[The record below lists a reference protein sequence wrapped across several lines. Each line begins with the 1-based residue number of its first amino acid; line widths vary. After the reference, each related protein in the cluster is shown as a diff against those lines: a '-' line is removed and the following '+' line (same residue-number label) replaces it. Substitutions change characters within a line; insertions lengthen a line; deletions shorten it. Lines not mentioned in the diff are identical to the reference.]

1 MNLHCIY
8 VYLDPVIL
16 NPPDMLSMEVNAELV
31 TMSACSTGQTYVSG
45 NEVHG
50 FVRAFSM
57 WGVPSVI
64 GSLWDVDDRATA
76 KLMGSFYAKL
86 RHSPDIAAN
95 LSRAMNEVRREFP
108 HPYYCGG
115 FGVIGRQRLGGRWK
129 SLRSGKTVC
138 PGV

>member
-64 GSLWDVDDRATA
+64 GSLWDVDDGATA

-86 RHSPDIAAN
+86 RHSPDIAVN
-95 LSRAMNEVRREFP
+95 LSRAMNEVRRDFP
-108 HPYYCGG
+108 HLYYWGG
-115 FGVIGRQRLGGRWK
+115 FVLIGRQRLRASW
-129 SLRSGKTVC
+129 SGI
-138 PGV
+138 GSS